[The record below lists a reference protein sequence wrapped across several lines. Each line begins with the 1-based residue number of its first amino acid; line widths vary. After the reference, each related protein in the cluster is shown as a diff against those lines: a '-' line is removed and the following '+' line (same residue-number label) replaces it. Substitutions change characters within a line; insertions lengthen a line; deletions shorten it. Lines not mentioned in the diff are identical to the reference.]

1 MTGEDYKTERN
12 GIQMNISKAVRIDKA
27 KIGQKKFEELKL
39 KYDIEVI
46 ENKNNIIRFIHDE
59 QEYYYGV
66 VSRKIRKAG
75 EREWTT
81 KISQILKNKN
91 NNKINQMNQ
100 NNIQFKERFNFGK
113 YKGKEVKWVIEND
126 PQYYKWC
133 LDNVKKFKTSIHW
146 KGYTLSKKEAN

>member
-1 MTGEDYKTERN
+1 MAAEDYQTERN
-12 GIQMNISKAVRIDKA
+12 GIQMNISKAIRMDKS

-81 KISQILKNKN
+81 KISQILKKRN
-91 NNKINQMNQ
+91 
-100 NNIQFKERFNFGK
+100 
-113 YKGKEVKWVIEND
+113 
-126 PQYYKWC
+126 
-133 LDNVKKFKTSIHW
+133 
-146 KGYTLSKKEAN
+146 